1 MDGPGIAS
9 HHPKAM
15 SAPSIRW
22 RSILLASVCAWI
34 FGFVLIAA
42 IIAAY
47 AFSLGFAA
55 RGAPDPAAIQQFA
68 NAVGPT
74 WGPRL
79 SIVITGVAALWLG
92 RRVMARP
99 IVHGLLIALIVG
111 GLPYAV
117 SHPFAIEPMLTF
129 AATLLAG
136 AIGGWLGRLITK
148 SPEGSGA

>member
-1 MDGPGIAS
+1 M
-9 HHPKAM
+9 M
-15 SAPSIRW
+15 STSPSIKW
-22 RSILLASVCAWI
+22 SSILFASVAA
-34 FGFVLIAA
+34 FVSGFVLIAV

-55 RGAPDPAAIQQFA
+55 RGTPDPAAIQQFA
-68 NAVGPT
+68 NTVGPI

-92 RRVMARP
+92 RRMVARP
-99 IVHGLLIALIVG
+99 VVHGLLIGLIVG
-111 GLPYAV
+111 GLPYLV
-117 SHPFAIEPMLTF
+117 THSLAIEPILIL

-136 AIGGWLGRLITK
+136 AIGGWLGGLMKK